1 VAYQEEKFHK
11 LKYPGAID
19 ADGHFV
25 EGAKLWLQYSE
36 AKYKPRALQFKWSDK
51 GVQYL
56 EINGRPSKISRG
68 ATISGALFGRM
79 EQTHDTRRW
88 DPNVP
93 YGECPDPA
101 LGAMDGKGRAQ
112 RLDKEGLKAAII
124 YPTLALQWETEC
136 DDADYAQAM
145 CRAYNRAV
153 LDWCNEGDGRLFAAA
168 HLSLGDPQAAAVELE
183 RAVKAGCKGG
193 WVSQFTMTRKP
204 HAHPDHDVLFAKAQE
219 LDVPLGIHPSWEP
232 PWAFSGRYAF
242 EYVHKQNFWVNVTA
256 GDSIRQALTSFMQY
270 GTLEK
275 FPRLK
280 LVLLEAGAGWI
291 SYWLDR
297 MDAAFASYAGRRVP
311 LKEKPS
317 FYFHRNVWISADPDE
332 RALPAMVELEGED
345 KFFWAS
351 DFPHSDHV
359 SNYIEELEEMAGKLS
374 PSARPKVL
382 GDNVAR
388 LYKLDV

>member
-1 VAYQEEKFHK
+1 
-11 LKYPGAID
+11 
-19 ADGHFV
+19 
-25 EGAKLWLQYSE
+25 
-36 AKYKPRALQFKWSDK
+36 
-51 GVQYL
+51 
-56 EINGRPSKISRG
+56 
-68 ATISGALFGRM
+68 
-79 EQTHDTRRW
+79 
-88 DPNVP
+88 
-93 YGECPDPA
+93 
-101 LGAMDGKGRAQ
+101 
-112 RLDKEGLKAAII
+112 
-124 YPTLALQWETEC
+124 
-136 DDADYAQAM
+136 
-145 CRAYNRAV
+145 
-153 LDWCNEGDGRLFAAA
+153 LFAAA

-242 EYVHKQNFWVNVTA
+242 EYVHRQNFWINVTA
-256 GDSIRQALTSFMQY
+256 GDSLRQALTSFMQY

-297 MDAAFASYAGRRVP
+297 MDAAYSSYAGSRVP

-317 FYFHRNVWISADPDE
+317 FYFKRNVWISADPDE
-332 RALPAMVELEGED
+332 RALPAIVDLEGED

-359 SNYIEELEEMAGKLS
+359 SNYVEELEEMAGKLS
-374 PSARPKVL
+374 PSARAKVL
-382 GDNVAR
+382 GENVAR
-388 LYKLDV
+388 LYKLDA

>member
-1 VAYQEEKFHK
+1 MEYQHEEFHK

-19 ADGHFV
+19 ADGHFI
-25 EGAKLWLQYSE
+25 EGPKLWLEYSE
-36 AKYKPRALQFKWSDK
+36 AKYKPRALQFKWTDDH
-51 GVQYL
+51 VQYL
-56 EINGRPSKISRG
+56 EINGRPSKVSRG
-68 ATISGALFGRM
+68 ATVSGAIFGRFGN
-79 EQTHDTRRW
+79 TRESERW

-93 YGECPDPA
+93 YGECAHPA
-101 LGAMDGKGRAQ
+101 IGAFDAKGRIE
-112 RLDKEGLKAAII
+112 RLDREGLKAAVI

-153 LDWCNEGDGRLFAAA
+153 VDWCSEDKTRLFCAA
-168 HLSLGDPQAAAVELE
+168 HLSLGDPQAAAAELE
-183 RAVKAGCKGG
+183 RAVKDGHKGG
-193 WVSQFTMTRKP
+193 WVAQFTMTRKP

-219 LDVPLGIHPSWEP
+219 LDVPLGIHPTWEP

-242 EYVHKQNFWVNVTA
+242 EYVHRHNFWINVTA
-256 GDSIRQALTSFMQY
+256 GESIRQALTSFMQY
-270 GTLEK
+270 GTFEK

-291 SYWLDR
+291 SYYLDR
-297 MDAAFASYAGRRVP
+297 MDAAFSSYAGRKVP

-317 FYFHRNVWISADPDE
+317 FYFHRNVWISGDPDE
-332 RALPAMVELEGED
+332 RSLPAIVELEGAD

-359 SNYIEELEEMAGKLS
+359 ANYIEELEEMADKL
-374 PSARPKVL
+374 PPAARQKVL
-382 GDNVAR
+382 GDNVAQ
-388 LYKLDV
+388 LYKLYS